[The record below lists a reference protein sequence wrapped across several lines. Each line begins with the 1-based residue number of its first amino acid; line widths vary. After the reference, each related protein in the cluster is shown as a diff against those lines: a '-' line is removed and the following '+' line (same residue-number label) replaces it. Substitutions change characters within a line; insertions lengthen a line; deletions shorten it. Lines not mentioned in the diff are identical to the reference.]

1 MQNAP
6 ASSSSIPQDA
16 GHAVTTGGL
25 PDHLRFRAMLS
36 VMLAVAMASLDTAIA
51 NTALP
56 TFAAA
61 LGTTAAD
68 SIWIVNA
75 YQLTMVAA
83 VLPLASLGEIAGHK
97 RVCLAGLIL
106 FTLASAACGF
116 AWSLPSLVVFRGLQ
130 GLGGAAMM
138 AVNGAMIRFIAPPDR
153 LGAALGINAMVVGS
167 CFVIGPTVTSLV
179 LAIAPWPWLFLFKLP
194 ICVLALYVGW
204 TSLPNTARAAHRFDG
219 PASVLCALLFGSL
232 VLGLG
237 EISHAA
243 PWPRVTAEWTI
254 TLACLVWLLRRQA
267 AHPAPM
273 LAIDLFRRPLFAL
286 SSLTSVCA
294 FATQGFA
301 FVALP
306 FMFQQRLGRSAVEI
320 GLLITPWPVVV
331 AALAPIAGRLSD
343 RYPAGLLGGIG
354 LAVLASGMALMA
366 TMPAAPSDW
375 DIVWRMVWCGIGFGF
390 FQSPNLNA
398 LMTSA
403 PAHRSGAASGI
414 IATSRLTGQATGTAL
429 VAACFLLTPDHGDIA
444 AMWLGAVF
452 SCIGCVASFARLRV
466 RPGPMG

>member
-1 MQNAP
+1 MPNPPAAAP
-6 ASSSSIPQDA
+6 SPHDA
-16 GHAVTTGGL
+16 AAVMAGGV
-25 PDHLRFRAMLS
+25 PPHLRFQAMLS
-36 VMLAVAMASLDTAIA
+36 LMLAVSMATLDTAIA

-56 TFAAA
+56 TFAEA
-61 LGTTAAD
+61 LNTTAAD

-83 VLPLASLGEIAGHK
+83 VLPFAALGEIAGQR
-97 RVCLAGLIL
+97 RVCLVGMVV

-116 AWSLPSLVVFRGLQ
+116 AWSLSSLVVFRGLQ

-138 AVNGAMIRFIAPPDR
+138 AVNGAMIRFIAPPER
-153 LGAALGINAMVVGS
+153 LGAALGTNAMVVGS

-179 LAIAPWPWLFLFKLP
+179 LAVAPWPWLFLFKLP

-204 TSLPNTARAAHRFDG
+204 KSLPSTALASHRFDG
-219 PASVLCALLFGSL
+219 LASVLCALLFGSF
-232 VLGLG
+232 VLALG
-237 EISHAA
+237 EASHAA
-243 PWPRVTAEWTI
+243 PWPRVTIESTVAAVC
-254 TLACLVWLLRRQA
+254 LAWLLRRQA
-267 AHPAPM
+267 GHPAPM

-286 SSLTSVCA
+286 SSLTGICA

-306 FMFQQRLGRSAVEI
+306 FLFQHRLGRSAVEI

-331 AALAPIAGRLSD
+331 ALLAPIAGRLSD

-354 LAVLASGMALMA
+354 LAVLASGMMLMA
-366 TMPAAPSDW
+366 TMPPAPSDW

-398 LMTSA
+398 LMSSA
-403 PAHRSGAASGI
+403 PPHRSGGASGI
-414 IATSRLTGQATGTAL
+414 LATSRLTGQATGTAL
-429 VAACFLLTPDHGDIA
+429 VAACFLLSPERGDIA
-444 AMWLGAVF
+444 AMWLGAAF
-452 SCIGCVASFARLRV
+452 SCVGCVASFARLRV
-466 RPGPMG
+466 R